1 MSHENISIERAHHVA
16 YRCKDAEETRAF
28 YEDLLGLPLAH
39 VVRDAAGEIEF
50 LHLFFALDDGTFLAF
65 FDVAEETPDETYKW
79 KDGLRDYH
87 YAMEVKDMDT
97 LTAMMERLKAADV
110 MVFGPIDHGFVH
122 SIYFWDPNGV
132 ALEFTCRDENYTKI
146 LTDEGP
152 KASDSVAKWMAE
164 KVVKPKA
171 EAPAG

>member
-1 MSHENISIERAHHVA
+1 MSENNISIMRAHHVA
-16 YRCKDAEETRAF
+16 YRCKDAEETRGF

-39 VVRDAAGEIEF
+39 VVRDKAGEADF
-50 LHLFFALDDGTFLAF
+50 LHLFFAIEDGTFLAF
-65 FDVAEETPDETYKW
+65 FDVDEEVSDDIYNM

-97 LTAMMERLKAADV
+97 MIAMMERLTKAEV

-132 ALEFTCRDENYTKI
+132 ALEFTCRDEKYTGI
-146 LTDEGP
+146 LEAEGP
-152 KASDSVAKWMAE
+152 LAAEAIKKWSSEKASNASE
-164 KVVKPKA
+164 
-171 EAPAG
+171 